1 MHILLGKK
9 RLFLWISE
17 TIGDL
22 EKFILQKSVLS
33 ERHSNG
39 PLFLDRYPQ

>member
-17 TIGDL
+17 FKQDTCKVNLKHAEIITRNL
-22 EKFILQKSVLS
+22 TTK
-33 ERHSNG
+33 
-39 PLFLDRYPQ
+39 